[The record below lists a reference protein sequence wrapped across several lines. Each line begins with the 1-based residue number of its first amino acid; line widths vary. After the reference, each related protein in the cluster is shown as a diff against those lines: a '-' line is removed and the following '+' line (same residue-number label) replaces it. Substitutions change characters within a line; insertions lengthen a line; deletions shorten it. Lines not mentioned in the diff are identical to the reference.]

1 MINVTASLQI
11 RNGIYQ
17 AVLSYKKNEKWE
29 TKWKSTGIKAI
40 KGNKKKAENKKE
52 EIRKKFQEEI
62 NSDNI
67 DNEDILFIDYM
78 KKWLKMISSSVEPTT
93 LNGYQGVINGRMTDY
108 FKNTKITL
116 QNIKPKHIQ
125 EFYQYLLDEG
135 LCGNTVKHYHANIR
149 KALQYAMKTDIILSN
164 PADKVDLP
172 KIEEYKPKF
181 YTSDEVKTLLNEVI
195 GTKLK
200 IPVMIDCFYGFRRSE
215 VIGLKWSAVD
225 FENDTITIDHTI
237 TQSNGKL
244 IIRDKTKTKSSKRT
258 LPLEP
263 IVKSFLIELKEK
275 QKNNRELC
283 GDSYNKD
290 YLEYICVD
298 NCGNI
303 IRPDYVTETFL
314 KLLKRKNLKII
325 RFHDLRHTCASIL
338 LKNGANMK
346 EIQAWLGHS
355 NYNTTANLYV
365 HLDSSSVNN
374 TGKVMANVFG
384 TKKRSSCCLKLTTS
398 RNIIKWLERE
408 SNSCL

>member
-40 KGNKKKAENKKE
+40 KGNKKKAETKKE
-52 EIRKKFQEEI
+52 EIRQKFQEEI

-67 DNEDILFIDYM
+67 DNEDMLFIDYM
-78 KKWLKMISSSVEPTT
+78 KKWLKMISASVEPTT
-93 LNGYQGVINGRMTDY
+93 LNGYKGVINGRMTDY

-125 EFYQYLLDEG
+125 EFYQYLLDDG
-135 LCGNTVKHYHANIR
+135 LSGNTVKHYHANIR

-181 YTSDEVKTLLNEVI
+181 YTSDEVKILLNEVI
-195 GTKLK
+195 GTKLE

-237 TQSNGKL
+237 TQSSGKL

-275 QKNNRELC
+275 QEKNRELC

-355 NYNTTANLYV
+355 NYNTTANLYA

-384 TKKRSSCCLKLTTS
+384 TKKEVA
-398 RNIIKWLERE
+398 IA
-408 SNSCL
+408 

>member
-40 KGNKKKAENKKE
+40 KGNKKKAETKKE

-78 KKWLKMISSSVEPTT
+78 KNWLKMISSSVEPTT
-93 LNGYQGVINGRMTDY
+93 LTGYQGVINGRMTDY

-125 EFYQYLLDEG
+125 EFYQYLLDDG
-135 LCGNTVKHYHANIR
+135 LSGNTVKHYHANIR

-181 YTSDEVKTLLNEVI
+181 YTSDEVKILLNEVI
-195 GTKLK
+195 GTKLE

-237 TQSNGKL
+237 TQSSGKL

-275 QKNNRELC
+275 QEKNRELC

-355 NYNTTANLYV
+355 NYNTTANLYA

-384 TKKRSSCCLKLTTS
+384 TKKEVA
-398 RNIIKWLERE
+398 IA
-408 SNSCL
+408 

>member
-1 MINVTASLQI
+1 MIDVTGSLQI
-11 RNGIYQ
+11 KNKIYQ
-17 AVLSYKKNEKWE
+17 AVLSYKQDNKWK
-29 TKWKSTGIKAI
+29 TKWVSTKIPAI
-40 KGNKKKAENKKE
+40 KGNKKLANAKLE
-52 EIRKKFQEEI
+52 EIKKQFQEEI

-93 LNGYQGVINGRMTDY
+93 LNGYKGVVNGRMTDY
-108 FKNTKITL
+108 FQNKKITL

-135 LCGNTVKHYHANIR
+135 LSGNTVKHYHANIR
-149 KALQYAMKTDIILSN
+149 KALQYAMKTDIILAN
-164 PADKVDLP
+164 PAGKVDLP

-181 YTSDEVKTLLNEVI
+181 YTSDEIKILLNEVI
-195 GTKLK
+195 GTKLE

-275 QKNNRELC
+275 QEKNRELC

-355 NYNTTANLYV
+355 NYNTTANLYA
-365 HLDSSSVNN
+365 HLDSSRVKN
-374 TGKVMANVFG
+374 TGKVMANVFSI
-384 TKKRSSCCLKLTTS
+384 KK
-398 RNIIKWLERE
+398 EVVAV
-408 SNSCL
+408 

>member
-40 KGNKKKAENKKE
+40 KGNKKKAETKKE

-67 DNEDILFIDYM
+67 DNEDILFIDNM
-78 KKWLKMISSSVEPTT
+78 KKWLKMISASVEPTT

-125 EFYQYLLDEG
+125 EFYQYLLDDG
-135 LCGNTVKHYHANIR
+135 LSGNTVKHYHANIR

-181 YTSDEVKTLLNEVI
+181 YTSDEVKILLNEVI
-195 GTKLK
+195 GTKLE

-225 FENDTITIDHTI
+225 FENDTITINHTI

-244 IIRDKTKTKSSKRT
+244 IIRDKTKTKSSKRS

-263 IVKSFLIELKEK
+263 IVKSFLLELKEK
-275 QKNNRELC
+275 QEKNKELC
-283 GDSYNKD
+283 GDSYNQE

-298 NCGNI
+298 NCGNL

-314 KLLKRKNLKII
+314 KLLKKKKLKII

-355 NYNTTANLYV
+355 NYNTTANLYA
-365 HLDSSSVNN
+365 HLDTSSVCN
-374 TGKVMANVFG
+374 TGKVITNVFG
-384 TKKRSSCCLKLTTS
+384 TKK
-398 RNIIKWLERE
+398 EVAFA
-408 SNSCL
+408 

>member
-40 KGNKKKAENKKE
+40 KGNKKKAETKKE

-93 LNGYQGVINGRMTDY
+93 LTGYQGVINGRMTDY

-125 EFYQYLLDEG
+125 EFYQYLLDDG
-135 LCGNTVKHYHANIR
+135 LSGNTVKHYHANIR

-181 YTSDEVKTLLNEVI
+181 YTSDEVKILLNEVI
-195 GTKLK
+195 GTKLE

-237 TQSNGKL
+237 TQSSGKL

-275 QKNNRELC
+275 QEKNRELC

-355 NYNTTANLYV
+355 NYNTTANLYA

-374 TGKVMANVFG
+374 TGKVMANVFSI
-384 TKKRSSCCLKLTTS
+384 KK
-398 RNIIKWLERE
+398 EVVAV
-408 SNSCL
+408 

>member
-1 MINVTASLQI
+1 MIDVTGSLQI
-11 RNGIYQ
+11 KNKIYQ
-17 AVLSYKKNEKWE
+17 AVLSYKQDNKWK
-29 TKWKSTGIKAI
+29 TKWVSTKIPAI
-40 KGNKKKAENKKE
+40 KGNKKLANAKLE
-52 EIRKKFQEEI
+52 EIKKQFQEEI

-93 LNGYQGVINGRMTDY
+93 LNGYKGVVNGRMTDY
-108 FKNTKITL
+108 FQNKKITL

-135 LCGNTVKHYHANIR
+135 LSGNTVKHYHANIR

-181 YTSDEVKTLLNEVI
+181 YTSDEVKILLNEVI
-195 GTKLK
+195 GTKLE

-275 QKNNRELC
+275 QEKNRELC

-355 NYNTTANLYV
+355 NYNTTANLYA

-374 TGKVMANVFG
+374 TGKVMANVFSI
-384 TKKRSSCCLKLTTS
+384 KKEVASA
-398 RNIIKWLERE
+398 
-408 SNSCL
+408 

>member
-1 MINVTASLQI
+1 MIDVTGSLQI
-11 RNGIYQ
+11 QNKIYQ
-17 AVLSYKKNEKWE
+17 AVLSYKQDNKWK
-29 TKWKSTGIKAI
+29 TKWVSTKIPAV
-40 KGNKKKAENKKE
+40 KGNKKQAQAKLE
-52 EIRKKFQEEI
+52 EIRIQFQEEI

-67 DNEDILFIDYM
+67 EDEKILFIDYM
-78 KKWLKMISSSVEPTT
+78 KKWLKMIKASVEETT
-93 LNGYQGVINGRMTDY
+93 YNGYKGVVNGRLADY
-108 FKNTKITL
+108 FSEKNITL
-116 QNIKPKHIQ
+116 QDIKPKHIQ

-135 LCGNTVKHYHANIR
+135 LSGNTVKHYHANIR

-195 GTKLK
+195 GTKLE

-215 VIGLKWSAVD
+215 VIGLKWSAID
-225 FENDTITIDHTI
+225 FEKDTI

-263 IVKSFLIELKEK
+263 IVKSFLLELKEK
-275 QKNNRELC
+275 QENNKKLC
-283 GDSYNKD
+283 GNSYNQD

-298 NCGNI
+298 DGGNI

-314 KLLKRKNLKII
+314 KLLKKKNLKII

-355 NYNTTANLYV
+355 NYNTTANLYA
-365 HLDSSSVNN
+365 HLDTSSVNDV
-374 TGKVMANVFG
+374 GKVITNVFSA
-384 TKKRSSCCLKLTTS
+384 KKEAVTA
-398 RNIIKWLERE
+398 
-408 SNSCL
+408 

>member
-40 KGNKKKAENKKE
+40 KGNKKKAETKKE

-78 KKWLKMISSSVEPTT
+78 KKWLKMISASVEPTT

-195 GTKLK
+195 GTKLE

-275 QKNNRELC
+275 QEKNRELC

-355 NYNTTANLYV
+355 NYNTTANLYA

-374 TGKVMANVFG
+374 TGKVMANVFSI
-384 TKKRSSCCLKLTTS
+384 KKEVASA
-398 RNIIKWLERE
+398 
-408 SNSCL
+408 

>member
-1 MINVTASLQI
+1 MIDVTGSLQI
-11 RNGIYQ
+11 KNKIYQ
-17 AVLSYKKNEKWE
+17 TVLSYKQDNKWK
-29 TKWKSTGIKAI
+29 TKWVSTKIPAI
-40 KGNKKKAENKKE
+40 KGNKKLANAKLE
-52 EIRKKFQEEI
+52 EIKKQFQEEI

-93 LNGYQGVINGRMTDY
+93 LNGYKGVVNGRMTDY
-108 FKNTKITL
+108 FQNKKITL

-135 LCGNTVKHYHANIR
+135 LSGNTVKHYHANIR

-181 YTSDEVKTLLNEVI
+181 YTSNEVKILLNEVI
-195 GTKLK
+195 GTKLE

-225 FENDTITIDHTI
+225 FENDTITINHTI

-244 IIRDKTKTKSSKRT
+244 IIRDKTKTKSSKRS

-263 IVKSFLIELKEK
+263 IVKSFLLELKEK
-275 QKNNRELC
+275 QEKNKELC
-283 GDSYNKD
+283 GDSYNQE

-298 NCGNI
+298 NCGNL

-314 KLLKRKNLKII
+314 KLLKKKKLKII

-355 NYNTTANLYV
+355 NYNTTANLYA
-365 HLDSSSVNN
+365 HLDSSSINN

-384 TKKRSSCCLKLTTS
+384 TKKEVA
-398 RNIIKWLERE
+398 IA
-408 SNSCL
+408 

>member
-1 MINVTASLQI
+1 MIDVTGSLQI
-11 RNGIYQ
+11 KNKIYQ
-17 AVLSYKKNEKWE
+17 AVLSYKQDNKWK
-29 TKWKSTGIKAI
+29 TKWVSTKIPAI
-40 KGNKKKAENKKE
+40 KGNKKLANAKLE
-52 EIRKKFQEEI
+52 EIKKQFQEEI

-78 KKWLKMISSSVEPTT
+78 KNWLKMISSSVEPTT
-93 LNGYQGVINGRMTDY
+93 LNGYKGVVNGRMTDY
-108 FKNTKITL
+108 FQNKKITL

-135 LCGNTVKHYHANIR
+135 LSGNTVKHYHANIR

-181 YTSDEVKTLLNEVI
+181 YTSDEVKILLNEVI
-195 GTKLK
+195 GTKLE

-225 FENDTITIDHTI
+225 FENDTITINHTI

-244 IIRDKTKTKSSKRT
+244 IIRDKTKTKSSKRS

-263 IVKSFLIELKEK
+263 IVKSFLLELKEK
-275 QKNNRELC
+275 QEKNKELC
-283 GDSYNKD
+283 GDSYNQE

-298 NCGNI
+298 NCGNL

-314 KLLKRKNLKII
+314 KLLKKKKLKII

-355 NYNTTANLYV
+355 NYNTTANLYA

-384 TKKRSSCCLKLTTS
+384 TKKEVA
-398 RNIIKWLERE
+398 IA
-408 SNSCL
+408 

>member
-1 MINVTASLQI
+1 MIDVTGSLQI
-11 RNGIYQ
+11 KNKIYQ
-17 AVLSYKKNEKWE
+17 TVLSYKQDNKWK
-29 TKWKSTGIKAI
+29 TKWVSTKIPAI
-40 KGNKKKAENKKE
+40 KGNKKLANAKLE
-52 EIRKKFQEEI
+52 EIKKQFQEEI

-93 LNGYQGVINGRMTDY
+93 LNGYKGVVNGRMTDY
-108 FKNTKITL
+108 FQNKKITL

-135 LCGNTVKHYHANIR
+135 LSGNTVKHYHANIR

-181 YTSDEVKTLLNEVI
+181 YTSDEVKILLNEVI
-195 GTKLK
+195 GTKLE

-225 FENDTITIDHTI
+225 FENDTITINHTI

-244 IIRDKTKTKSSKRT
+244 IIRDKTKTKSSKRS

-263 IVKSFLIELKEK
+263 IVKSFLLELKEK
-275 QKNNRELC
+275 QEKNKELC
-283 GDSYNKD
+283 GDSYNQE

-298 NCGNI
+298 NCGNL
-303 IRPDYVTETFL
+303 IRLDYVTETFL
-314 KLLKRKNLKII
+314 KLLKKKKLKII

-355 NYNTTANLYV
+355 NYNTTANLYA
-365 HLDSSSVNN
+365 HLDTSSVCN
-374 TGKVMANVFG
+374 TGKVITNVFG
-384 TKKRSSCCLKLTTS
+384 TKK
-398 RNIIKWLERE
+398 EVAFA
-408 SNSCL
+408 

>member
-40 KGNKKKAENKKE
+40 KGNKKKAETKKE

-195 GTKLK
+195 GTKLE

-215 VIGLKWSAVD
+215 VIGLKWSAID

-263 IVKSFLIELKEK
+263 IVKSFLIEIKEK
-275 QKNNRELC
+275 QEKNKELC

-355 NYNTTANLYV
+355 NYNTTANLYA

-374 TGKVMANVFG
+374 TGKVMANVFSI
-384 TKKRSSCCLKLTTS
+384 KKEVASA
-398 RNIIKWLERE
+398 
-408 SNSCL
+408 

>member
-52 EIRKKFQEEI
+52 EIKKKFQEEI

-195 GTKLK
+195 GTKLE

-355 NYNTTANLYV
+355 NYNTTANLYA

-374 TGKVMANVFG
+374 TGKVMANVFSI
-384 TKKRSSCCLKLTTS
+384 KKEVASA
-398 RNIIKWLERE
+398 
-408 SNSCL
+408 

>member
-1 MINVTASLQI
+1 MIDVTGSLQI
-11 RNGIYQ
+11 KNKIYQ
-17 AVLSYKKNEKWE
+17 AVLSYKQDNKWK
-29 TKWKSTGIKAI
+29 TKWVSTKIPAI
-40 KGNKKKAENKKE
+40 KGNKKLANAKLE
-52 EIRKKFQEEI
+52 EIKKQFQEEI

-93 LNGYQGVINGRMTDY
+93 LNGYKGVVNGRMTDY
-108 FKNTKITL
+108 FQNKKITL

-135 LCGNTVKHYHANIR
+135 LSGNTVKHYHANIR

-164 PADKVDLP
+164 PADKIDLP

-181 YTSDEVKTLLNEVI
+181 YTSDEVKILLNEVI
-195 GTKLK
+195 GTKLE

-225 FENDTITIDHTI
+225 FENDTITINHTI

-244 IIRDKTKTKSSKRT
+244 IIRDKTKTKSSKRS

-263 IVKSFLIELKEK
+263 IVKSFLLELKEK
-275 QKNNRELC
+275 QEKNKELC
-283 GDSYNKD
+283 GDSYNQE

-298 NCGNI
+298 NCGNL

-314 KLLKRKNLKII
+314 KLLKKKKLKII

-355 NYNTTANLYV
+355 NYNTTANLYA
-365 HLDSSSVNN
+365 HLDTSSVCN
-374 TGKVMANVFG
+374 TGKVITNVFG
-384 TKKRSSCCLKLTTS
+384 TKK
-398 RNIIKWLERE
+398 EVAFA
-408 SNSCL
+408 

>member
-40 KGNKKKAENKKE
+40 KGNKKKAETKKE

-62 NSDNI
+62 NSNNI

-78 KKWLKMISSSVEPTT
+78 KKWLKMISASVEPTT

-125 EFYQYLLDEG
+125 EFYQYLLDDG
-135 LCGNTVKHYHANIR
+135 LSGNTVKHYHANIR

-181 YTSDEVKTLLNEVI
+181 YTSDEVKILLNEVI
-195 GTKLK
+195 GTKLE

-237 TQSNGKL
+237 TQSSGKL

-275 QKNNRELC
+275 QEKNRELC

-355 NYNTTANLYV
+355 NYNTTANLYA

-374 TGKVMANVFG
+374 TGKVMANVFSI
-384 TKKRSSCCLKLTTS
+384 KKEVASA
-398 RNIIKWLERE
+398 
-408 SNSCL
+408 

>member
-181 YTSDEVKTLLNEVI
+181 YTSDEVKILLNEVI
-195 GTKLK
+195 GTKLE

-237 TQSNGKL
+237 TQINGKL

-275 QKNNRELC
+275 QEKNRELC

-355 NYNTTANLYV
+355 NYNTTANLYA

-384 TKKRSSCCLKLTTS
+384 TKK
-398 RNIIKWLERE
+398 EVAFA
-408 SNSCL
+408 

>member
-1 MINVTASLQI
+1 MIDVTGSLQI
-11 RNGIYQ
+11 KNKIYQ
-17 AVLSYKKNEKWE
+17 AVLSYKQDNKWK
-29 TKWKSTGIKAI
+29 TKWVSTKIPAI
-40 KGNKKKAENKKE
+40 KGNKKLANAKLE
-52 EIRKKFQEEI
+52 EIKKQFQEEI

-93 LNGYQGVINGRMTDY
+93 LNGYKGVVNGRMTDY
-108 FKNTKITL
+108 FQNKKITL

-135 LCGNTVKHYHANIR
+135 LSGNTVKHYHANIR

-181 YTSDEVKTLLNEVI
+181 YTSDEVKILLNEVI
-195 GTKLK
+195 GTKLE

-225 FENDTITIDHTI
+225 FENDTITINHTI

-244 IIRDKTKTKSSKRT
+244 IIRDKTKTKSSKRS

-263 IVKSFLIELKEK
+263 IVKSFLLELKEK
-275 QKNNRELC
+275 QEKNKELC
-283 GDSYNKD
+283 GDSYNQE

-298 NCGNI
+298 NCGNL

-314 KLLKRKNLKII
+314 KLLKKKKLKII

-355 NYNTTANLYV
+355 NYNTTANLYA

-374 TGKVMANVFG
+374 TGKVMANVFS
-384 TKKRSSCCLKLTTS
+384 TKK
-398 RNIIKWLERE
+398 EVAFA
-408 SNSCL
+408 